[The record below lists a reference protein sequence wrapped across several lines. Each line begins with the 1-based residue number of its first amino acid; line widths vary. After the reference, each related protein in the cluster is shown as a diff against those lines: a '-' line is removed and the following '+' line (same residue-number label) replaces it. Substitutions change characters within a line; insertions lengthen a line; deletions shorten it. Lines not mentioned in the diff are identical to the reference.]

1 MRFLLTTGIL
11 PPDIGGPANYVTNL
25 SRQLRALGHEVTVIA
40 YGKPAEIDGVSTV
53 GIKRH
58 ANKLGNLLR
67 YTWQVLKAGR
77 CADFILTFDI
87 MSAGFP
93 TILANHVLKKDVV
106 LRLGGDFFWERDL
119 NEERVFCTMEDYYR
133 NRFYRRGLAFQITRY
148 MMRRLSLLIFSTPVL
163 EKIYLEAYPSLKGK
177 TVIINNPYPDMKK
190 TWRSDAYS
198 RGDGCYKFIF
208 VGRLIKLK
216 NLKALIEVF
225 HEIAL
230 DNHKASLE
238 IYGDG
243 SEREILNHMVVE
255 KGMENNVKI
264 FSPVSHEEVM
274 EKIGSSY
281 ACILP
286 SLSEVSP
293 NFGLECLKLNKPLI
307 ITRFNG
313 LQEIFG
319 HYAVQVDPFD
329 HKQIKEKI
337 LEFIQAEEYQ
347 DLTPDIQGDELI
359 RTWREVTEETLWVVK
374 RLYAYDSSFDIG
386 C

>member
-25 SRQLRALGHEVTVIA
+25 SRQLRSFGHEVTVIT

-77 CADFILTFDI
+77 RADFIFTFDI

-119 NEERVFCTMEDYYR
+119 NEERVFCTVEDYYR
-133 NRFYRRGLAFQITRY
+133 NRFYRRGLAFKITRY
-148 MMRRLSLLIFSTPVL
+148 MMRRLSLLIFSTSFL

-177 TVIINNPYPDMKK
+177 TVVINNLYPDMKK
-190 TWRSDAYS
+190 AWRSDAYS
-198 RGDGCYKFIF
+198 RGDGCCKFIF

-216 NLKALIEVF
+216 NLKALIEIF

-319 HYAVQVDPFD
+319 HYAVQIDPFD

>member
-25 SRQLRALGHEVTVIA
+25 SRQLRSFGHEVTVIT

-77 CADFILTFDI
+77 RADFIFTFDI

-119 NEERVFCTMEDYYR
+119 NEERVFCTVEDYYR

-148 MMRRLSLLIFSTPVL
+148 MMRRLSLLIFSTSFL

-177 TVIINNPYPDMKK
+177 TVVINNPYPDMKK
-190 TWRSDAYS
+190 AWRSDAYS
-198 RGDGCYKFIF
+198 RGDGCCKFIF

-216 NLKALIEVF
+216 NLKALIEIF

-319 HYAVQVDPFD
+319 HYAVQIDPFD

>member
-1 MRFLLTTGIL
+1 MRILLTTGIL

-25 SRQLRALGHEVTVIA
+25 SRQLRSLGHEVTVIT

-77 CADFILTFDI
+77 RADFILTFDI

-119 NEERVFCTMEDYYR
+119 NEERVFCTIEDYYR
-133 NRFYRRGLAFQITRY
+133 NRFYRRGLAFRITRY
-148 MMRRLSLLIFSTPVL
+148 MMRRLSLLIFSTSFL

-177 TVIINNPYPDMKK
+177 TVVINNPYPDMKK
-190 TWRSDAYS
+190 AWRSDAYS
-198 RGDGCYKFIF
+198 RGDGCCKFIF

-216 NLKALIEVF
+216 NLKALIEIF
-225 HEIAL
+225 HKIAL

-243 SEREILNHMVVE
+243 PEREILNHMVVE

-319 HYAVQVDPFD
+319 HYAVQIDPFD

-337 LEFIQAEEYQ
+337 LEFIQAEGYQ